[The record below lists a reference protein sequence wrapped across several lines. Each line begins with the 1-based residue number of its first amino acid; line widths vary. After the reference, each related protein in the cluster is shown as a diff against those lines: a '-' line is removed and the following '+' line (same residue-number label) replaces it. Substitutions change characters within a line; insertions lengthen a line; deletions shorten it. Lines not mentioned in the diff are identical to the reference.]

1 MLRIPEHLREYVDI
15 EEVTGKLLVA
25 DKIPKEYELE
35 VGLIKQ
41 SYDMITDSDELTE
54 Y

>member
-1 MLRIPEHLREYVDI
+1 MLRIPNHLRDYVDI

-35 VGLIKQ
+35 VELIKQ
-41 SYDMITDSDELTE
+41 SYDRVMDTAELTE